1 MRFYAKNWLL
11 IVSVTLAGLF
21 AGLIYNSFIQVPMY
35 RSSATLLLIDPTKTR
50 TAQDVT
56 LINNYVEL
64 FQSRRVIE
72 PVIEAQKIDTTYEA
86 LVSSVSAT
94 NEKGTEVINV
104 SVSTTDPERSQKFLR
119 GTVNSFKNQ
128 VAELYGKDNI
138 SVVDNASEAIPPYN
152 VKHAQQLAIATA
164 AGFVVSLIVLFFIYD
179 IKGDGLDKK
188 GNKKKTVAA
197 SAAPKKP
204 AAKAATTTPKSTVA
218 KKAPAKRKPT
228 AAKKKTTKPTESN

>member
-1 MRFYAKNWLL
+1 
-11 IVSVTLAGLF
+11 
-21 AGLIYNSFIQVPMY
+21 MY

-86 LVSSVSAT
+86 LVGSISAT

-104 SVSTTDPERSQKFLR
+104 SVSTTDPEQSQKFLR

-204 AAKAATTTPKSTVA
+204 PAKAATTTPKSTVA